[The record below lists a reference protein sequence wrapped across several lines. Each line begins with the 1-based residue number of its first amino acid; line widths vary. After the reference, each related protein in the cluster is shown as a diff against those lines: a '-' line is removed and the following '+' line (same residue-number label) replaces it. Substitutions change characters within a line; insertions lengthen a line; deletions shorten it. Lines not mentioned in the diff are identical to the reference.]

1 MGNIG
6 AKYLLEQ
13 KKDNENKDFNKSR
26 VPTKRQKIKDNSMTN
41 VDKAMAALKQYFR
54 PEFLNRLS
62 DICVFKPLRQS
73 QLEQICS
80 NQISGIAQRLDTH
93 GISFDVSSEALS
105 FMVREA
111 YEPEYGARPL
121 QRYVEVSRGDT
132 IVVSYNS
139 ADESIKFE
147 KRAKIFRSSHNLKC
161 ESTRD
166 SEDKRTFRRMDSWEN

>member
-1 MGNIG
+1 MKGN
-6 AKYLLEQ
+6 
-13 KKDNENKDFNKSR
+13 N
-26 VPTKRQKIKDNSMTN
+26 MTN

-80 NQISGIAQRLDTH
+80 NQISSISQRLDTH
-93 GISFDVSSEALS
+93 GISLDVSQEALS
-105 FMVREA
+105 FMVSEA

-121 QRYVEVSRGDT
+121 QRYVEDSLITPISTMMISGEASRGDT